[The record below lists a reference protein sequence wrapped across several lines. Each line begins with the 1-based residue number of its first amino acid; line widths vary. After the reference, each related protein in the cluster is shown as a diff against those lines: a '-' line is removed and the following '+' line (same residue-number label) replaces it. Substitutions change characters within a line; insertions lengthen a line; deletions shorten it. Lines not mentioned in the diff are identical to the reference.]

1 MVNKKNNSTNL
12 EKNKKDKDT
21 KLSEKKVLFQNKFLN
36 EIIPYIVIVIAV
48 IIIRSYIVTPVIV
61 RGDSMDY
68 RLHDIKRYDII
79 VINEEKDLI
88 IKRVIGLPGDKVE
101 YIDNKLYINNHKV
114 KDDYGIGNT
123 SDFTLEDICEIND
136 DRCNGKIPSG
146 MYLALGD
153 NREVSAD
160 SRVKGLFSKNKILGK
175 ATLRIWPIT
184 KIGLVK

>member
-68 RLHDIKRYDII
+68 TLKDGQILFLSKISYRLHDIKRYDII

-101 YIDNKLYINNHKV
+101 YIDNKLYIINHKV
-114 KDDYGIGNT
+114 
-123 SDFTLEDICEIND
+123 
-136 DRCNGKIPSG
+136 
-146 MYLALGD
+146 
-153 NREVSAD
+153 
-160 SRVKGLFSKNKILGK
+160 
-175 ATLRIWPIT
+175 
-184 KIGLVK
+184 